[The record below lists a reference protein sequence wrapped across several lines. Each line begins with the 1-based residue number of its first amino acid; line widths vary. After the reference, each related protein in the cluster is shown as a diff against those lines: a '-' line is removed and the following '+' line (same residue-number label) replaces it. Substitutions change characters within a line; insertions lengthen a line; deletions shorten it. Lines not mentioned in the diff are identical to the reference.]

1 MDRKTRSTVGGKERL
16 VSVIKETSS
25 EPLPTLRKVST
36 KSRWSLDSMS
46 AFFVSFFRNRR
57 RSHTFQQDDTAI
69 NSNNF
74 TKNWFA
80 TEGIKVLDR
89 PACSPGLNPIENLWE
104 MLVPR
109 VY

>member
-1 MDRKTRSTVGGKERL
+1 MDRSTRITMEGKGRL
-16 VSVIKETSS
+16 APVMKETSS
-25 EPLPTLRKVST
+25 ESLPTLRKVST
-36 KSRWSLDSMS
+36 KSRRSLDSMS

-57 RSHTFQQDDTAI
+57 RSHTFQQNDAAI
-69 NSNNF
+69 NSSNF

-80 TEGIKVLDR
+80 AEGIKVLDW